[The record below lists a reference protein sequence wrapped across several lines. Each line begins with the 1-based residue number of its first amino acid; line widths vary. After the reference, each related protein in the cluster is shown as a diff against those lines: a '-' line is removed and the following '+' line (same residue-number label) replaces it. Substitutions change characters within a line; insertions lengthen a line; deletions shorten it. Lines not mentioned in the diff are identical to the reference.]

1 MMLMSW
7 CEHTRQ
13 GLYVLCVHVCVWLCV
28 CGPCLLVQH
37 RSDYCAPSGVSLKH
51 QCVQVGQE
59 GVADVQDVPGRIGK
73 GGIPRYRILS
83 LIGEI
88 EMNSNYKDS

>member
-1 MMLMSW
+1 MSR

-13 GLYVLCVHVCVWLCV
+13 GLDVLCVHVCGCV
-28 CGPCLLVQH
+28 CGLCLLVQH
-37 RSDYCAPSGVSLKH
+37 RPDYCAPLGVSLKH
-51 QCVQVGQE
+51 QRVQVGQE
-59 GVADVQDVPGRIGK
+59 GVADVQDIPGRLGK
-73 GGIPRYRILS
+73 ALIPRHRILS